1 MSGKSVSS
9 ERGKSPLPMIL
20 IAVAAVAVL
29 AAGVFWF
36 ISSQS
41 EQANTV
47 ESNNKRAEILLSEL
61 LDAVADYSFFYGGYP
76 ADLNNLFQVMGPG
89 AAEAEP
95 NCESAFLLDQA
106 AAEMDSGTQSG
117 TKSGTEDDYYIDYS
131 VRGYVVSYTPGAPIK
146 RSRKDCPQPVEK
158 FTLTLRPEKFGAT
171 GARSFFVN
179 EDGKVHYTDEERSAN
194 SDDAVLME
202 LEEVVAAAAGAPREL
217 RTKHY
222 SSVHLWGEMNIW
234 PQHVLNHDTDITSVA
249 FSPDGRLLAAA
260 GTGSKVSVWDLRTG
274 RGQFTLEGSAP
285 VAFSRDGR
293 TLATG
298 APEGLALWNPRT
310 GELLEKLAEIDTDS
324 TPARFIAF
332 GPKKGQLAVS
342 FVSGGVIIYENNE
355 PIDMIYTRN
364 PEEFPAGPIGPI
376 AFHPNGRQLVMA
388 VGETFAL
395 RNLDPAETVRIMK
408 RFFTVN
414 SLAFSGGGTWLAI
427 STESDDDGS
436 IDIWSTK
443 SNRFREPM
451 AKFGGKDATE
461 IPQWVTFHPDGRT
474 IAAVILKPGS
484 DGSGADFKHMIGI
497 WEVNSGK
504 TLKSISTGTINS
516 VAFSRDG
523 RLLAAAGENGD
534 VKIWRVGPR

>member
-1 MSGKSVSS
+1 MSEASPSVPS
-9 ERGKSPLPMIL
+9 GGNKSPLPMIL
-20 IAVAAVAVL
+20 IAVVVVAAMG
-29 AAGVFWF
+29 AGGVYWF
-36 ISSQS
+36 LSSQT

-47 ESNNKRAEILLSEL
+47 ESNNKRAEILLAEL

-76 ADLNNLFQVMGPG
+76 AGLNNLFQVMGPG

-95 NCESAFLLDQA
+95 NCESAFLLDQI
-106 AAEMDSGTQSG
+106 AAEMDSGT
-117 TKSGTEDDYYIDYS
+117 EDDGHINYS
-131 VRGYVVSYTPGAPIK
+131 ARGYVVSYTPGAPIK

-158 FTLTLRPEKFGAT
+158 FTMTLRPEKFGAT

-179 EDGKVHYTDEERSAN
+179 EDGKVHYTDEDRSAN
-194 SDDAVLME
+194 SDDAVLLE
-202 LEEVVAAAAGAPREL
+202 LEEVVAAAPGAPREL

-310 GELLEKLAEIDTDS
+310 GELLEKLSEIDTDEP
-324 TPARFIAF
+324 TPARIIAF

-342 FVSGGVIIYENNE
+342 FVSGGVTIYKNNE
-355 PIDMIYTRN
+355 PDDVIQTANLEGLPD
-364 PEEFPAGPIGPI
+364 EPIGPI
-376 AFHPNGRQLVMA
+376 AFHPNGRQLVIG
-388 VGETFAL
+388 VGEVFAL

-414 SLAFSGGGTWLAI
+414 SLAFSGGGTWLAV

-474 IAAVILKPGS
+474 IAAVILQPGS
-484 DGSGADFKHMIGI
+484 GGSGADFKHMIGI
-497 WEVNSGK
+497 WEVSSGK
-504 TLKSISTGTINS
+504 TLQSISTGTINS